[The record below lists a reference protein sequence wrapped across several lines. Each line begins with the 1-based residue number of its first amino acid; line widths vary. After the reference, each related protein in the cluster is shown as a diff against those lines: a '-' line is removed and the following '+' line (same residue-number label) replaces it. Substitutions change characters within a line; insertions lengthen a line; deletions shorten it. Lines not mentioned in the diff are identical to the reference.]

1 MPNNKFWGKV
11 PRKIK
16 FLNSTVDS
24 VNPLL
29 INFFKENANVASK
42 TTIDIPSLDLP
53 AGDHTIMV
61 AAKAKGYETSGQ
73 SNEESF
79 GVINAPVIS
88 LNGDTLSWEGVEG
101 ATKYSLYYY
110 HLQSHA
116 YTQTK
121 DYTAETRSALLTNVS
136 SLNRAGRYKL
146 VLTASSSNSTSS
158 FSNAVIYDKGLMPI
172 KGAYLYID
180 GFDTPRQHF
189 GGAVDYSYTGLVT
202 RISNGV
208 AEILNVDDNFNPE
221 LEYVGEQKMYAGSN
235 IDAYLNGTLYNS
247 LGACFKSAIIDKT
260 IYQDSWYSETAN
272 PSGNPIYEAVGNPN
286 YGNYMLSLGNA
297 EYGGEITRHIY
308 APSVQDIIDYLDAT
322 PEMTVENTS
331 IRFENLDHLLNAGI
345 MDTFSV
351 WTRSA
356 NASSN
361 DFQGLIGYD
370 EAKGALV
377 AFEELYYA
385 EGMLQVDLST
395 PNLLWQVS

>member
-42 TTIDIPSLDLP
+42 TTIDIPSLNLP
-53 AGDHTIMV
+53 AGDHTITV

-88 LNGDTLSWEGVEG
+88 LNGDTLSWEGVEE

-110 HLQSHA
+110 HLQSHT
-116 YTQTK
+116 YMQIK
-121 DYTAETRSALLTNVS
+121 DYTAEARSALLTNVS
-136 SLNRAGRYKL
+136 PLNRAGRYKL

-172 KGAYLYID
+172 KGAWLAID
-180 GFDTPRQHF
+180 GFDTPRRLS
-189 GGAVDYSYTGLVT
+189 GTVDYSYAGLVT

-208 AEILNVDDNFNPE
+208 AEILNVDSNYNPE

-235 IDAYLNGTLYNS
+235 IDTYLNGTLYNS

-260 IYQDSWYSETAN
+260 IYQDSWYSEAAN
-272 PSGNPIYEAVGNPN
+272 PSGDPAYQAT
-286 YGNYMLSLGNA
+286 YGENNDSYVLSLGNA

-308 APSVQDIIDYLDAT
+308 APSVQDIIDYLGAT

-331 IRFENLDHLLNAGI
+331 IRPENLDNLLNANVNP
-345 MDTFSV
+345 FSV

-361 DFQGLIGYD
+361 GFQGLIGYRSDD
-370 EAKGALV
+370 EVLI
-377 AFEELYYA
+377 AFEGLYYA
-385 EGMLQVDLST
+385 EGMLQVDLSS
-395 PNLLWQVS
+395 PNLLWAVS